1 MDGHE
6 FHLLLCK
13 YFSTVTVLLY
23 LPHLFVYMYIFC
35 YLGRVYLRGRGWG
48 TTPYFPIFFI
58 LLMAYVQ

>member
-23 LPHLFVYMYIFC
+23 LPHLFVCI
-35 YLGRVYLRGRGWG
+35 
-48 TTPYFPIFFI
+48 YFVIWEGFI
-58 LLMAYVQ
+58 LGDGDGEQRHIYLFSLYL